1 MFTYHKYEGKN
12 IEDLKKIASVEL
24 NSDLDNI
31 FLIED
36 VLELGLFKG
45 KKVII
50 EATTKDEIKNYI
62 KDFINNLSRGFN
74 MKINSEIRF
83 NEKNIE
89 IMLVSDNN
97 NILIGYNGKNLN
109 ALQVLLRQSLKN
121 LDKLG
126 FKIVID
132 VSNYRSKKMK
142 SLEFQIKKICKEILE
157 TKVEVKLDP
166 MNSYERR
173 IVHSVV
179 SNYEN
184 LKSESFGEEPNR
196 YTIIKYKD

>member
-12 IEDLKKIASVEL
+12 IEDFKKIASVEL

-142 SLEFQIKKICKEILE
+142 SLESQIKKICKEILE

>member
-142 SLEFQIKKICKEILE
+142 SLESQIKKICKEILE